1 MQLRACE
8 PCPIMATIDALDALE
23 GHRLA
28 DTHALW
34 ERILVLRR
42 RLYQAALR
50 ADSLT
55 SDRVLEMSAEL
66 DRLILAYMESTRLPD
81 VGVEEAST

>member
-1 MQLRACE
+1 
-8 PCPIMATIDALDALE
+8 
-23 GHRLA
+23 
-28 DTHALW
+28 
-34 ERILVLRR
+34 VLRR